1 MDIKKLTVIFILLFI
16 FIMGCSGNYAKIK
29 TQSESDSKVTQQ
41 ELIDNWSDYN
51 IWVSYSRAP
60 ELNLIVFDPK
70 NDDRKILV
78 GSKWSKVKDQE
89 MWAEI
94 VKTNTTDDGDF
105 SMVWA
110 GYNYN
115 TTRVQEIW
123 SPDNKLYGFIIHQM
137 VVVDSVNVK
146 MVDENAMHLSW
157 QLFSAWA
164 VMAIIGTL

>member
-78 GSKWSKVKDQE
+78 EANGVRLRIRKC
-89 MWAEI
+89 
-94 VKTNTTDDGDF
+94 G
-105 SMVWA
+105 
-110 GYNYN
+110 
-115 TTRVQEIW
+115 RR
-123 SPDNKLYGFIIHQM
+123 L
-137 VVVDSVNVK
+137 
-146 MVDENAMHLSW
+146 
-157 QLFSAWA
+157 
-164 VMAIIGTL
+164 